1 MLIQTAGCRHRGLA
15 RGLREP
21 LDMAQKLKHR
31 GCGGLAAEPE
41 WHDPASQDP
50 SLCRPP
56 PGGFH
61 TQWTALWEHAAM
73 TVDWRARET
82 PISYRLS
89 FLHRRKCHYTPAA
102 DKVGSSYKE
111 GVWQVFQEV
120 ESYTWSLQVT
130 VDSRYCPSLG

>member
-1 MLIQTAGCRHRGLA
+1 MLIQTAGCRDRGLA
-15 RGLREP
+15 RGLKRTLGHGTEAE
-21 LDMAQKLKHR
+21 AQGVWR
-31 GCGGLAAEPE
+31 VDEPE
-41 WHDPASQDP
+41 WHDPGSQDP
-50 SLCRPP
+50 SLCRPSTW
-56 PGGFH
+56 GFH
-61 TQWTALWEHAAM
+61 TQWTALWEHEAM